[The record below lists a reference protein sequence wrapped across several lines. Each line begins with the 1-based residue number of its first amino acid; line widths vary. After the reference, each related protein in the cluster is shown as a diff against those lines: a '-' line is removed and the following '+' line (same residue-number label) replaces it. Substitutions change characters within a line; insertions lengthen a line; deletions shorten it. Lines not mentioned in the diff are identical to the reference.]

1 MIVADAV
8 HTRRAVKHFD
18 AEFELP
24 EEDILKLYEL
34 ARQTPT
40 SFNIQNYRIVRL
52 CDADLKKKA
61 REAAWDQAQV
71 TDASMTLLICGDL
84 KAYAKNP
91 DRYWENA
98 PESVREQMVPMIK
111 DFYEGSDWQ
120 QRDECMRSA
129 GLVAQTL
136 MLSAKAM
143 GYDSCPM
150 IGFDATKMGELI
162 NLPDEHVVCMM
173 LVIGRATQPARPK
186 GGYIP
191 SDEVF
196 LTNSF

>member
-1 MIVADAV
+1 MTVADAV
-8 HTRRAVKHFD
+8 HARRAVKHFD
-18 AEFELP
+18 PDFALP

-52 CDADLKKKA
+52 CDAGLKAKA

-71 TDASMTLLICGDL
+71 TDASLTLLICADV
-84 KAYAKNP
+84 KAWAKDP
-91 DRYWENA
+91 ARYWENA
-98 PESVREQMVPMIK
+98 PENVREQMVPMIG
-111 DFYEGSDWQ
+111 DFYEGREQ
-120 QRDECMRSA
+120 VQRDEAMRSA

-150 IGFDATKMGELI
+150 IGFDAQKMAELV
-162 NLPDEHVVCMM
+162 NLPEDHAVCMM
-173 LVIGRATQPARPK
+173 LVIGKATQPARPK

-191 SDEVF
+191 NEEVF
-196 LTNSF
+196 LTDGF